1 MKRILLAGCLCP
13 ALMAAQEVRPV
24 YSADYLALI
33 RKDSSGHIITDSS
46 NSMRTAKLR
55 APNFIFYNNYTV
67 RRIQIGRNN
76 VVNLLGGPQK
86 AILIG
91 GSFSSTAELQR
102 YNRIPSLQQEYA
114 QGRSVNGQLKWQG
127 PETNELFSFGPSL
140 RLLEFDGSP
149 YVYDINGKLVT
160 AGSGNGKPA
169 IAYTNNILR
178 PASLIANN
186 LTLSAKYSGAWGNTI
201 AAAFKTGQT
210 REKIFIQ
217 QNRNKSHYYTATADA
232 TINKLVLSSQYNFR
246 KEYFDQSNRSGL
258 LNRMYQH
265 SLLTPASFS
274 NEQSFLLNTGQRSYS
289 NEANNPF
296 FLLENPE
303 HGFTTKQNTTN
314 TTAEIRLNRFRI
326 KTGHTYENKQQIS
339 RESMEAGT
347 AFFPA
352 GLNQTRT
359 QADKNH
365 NLQTNINYTINFN
378 DYHYNGTAS
387 LNYIYANQRTD
398 IQYGSSHPGYRY
410 QRTAQDISLSV
421 TPTHK
426 GYNNESGIGLVY
438 KYFTSNTS
446 QKNYWLPQA
455 SAFHRFNELFGA
467 EKLSLKL
474 TASYNRFNSELPLS
488 RSLAPVALLQV
499 DPAAALYYNPAAE
512 ATGYTGLKPVEHRE
526 FQAGF
531 ECNLAY
537 KLIFSGHWFNR
548 QIRNDIFPWLQ
559 NNAIRLANMA
569 GHYKRGIELQAEYN
583 QYSYDK
589 NKLSYNSLLSFVS
602 YTSKITSVA
611 PGFEQQPLAGFST
624 VHTALVKGEPLGVIL
639 GNRWLRNADQKI
651 MIDNDGFPVADN
663 QLSVV
668 GNTLPDF
675 IMKMSHKLRYKTW
688 DLLLDI
694 EWKKGGEC
702 WNGTEAMLDYYGR
715 SAGSAQQRTIRDY
728 VFPGVM
734 ANGSHNTIP
743 VSFYDP
749 ALPFSQNKWVRY
761 GPTGVTEDYIQQG
774 DMLRISSLSLS
785 WKPVINRPLQ
795 QLSFTLYVT
804 NLLLWSPYE
813 GVDTNQQLYDQSGT
827 QGLDFFNL
835 PAQRSAGITMALQ
848 F

>member
-1 MKRILLAGCLCP
+1 MKRILLAGCLHP
-13 ALMAAQEVRPV
+13 ALMSAQEVRPV

-33 RKDSSGHIITDSS
+33 RKDSSGQIITDSS
-46 NSMRTAKLR
+46 NSMRTAKLLS
-55 APNFIFYNNYTV
+55 PGYIYYNNYTV

-76 VVNLLGGPQK
+76 VLQLQGGPQK
-86 AILIG
+86 NILIG
-91 GSFSSTAELQR
+91 GSFSTTAELQR
-102 YNRIPSLQQEYA
+102 YNRLPSLQQEYA
-114 QGRSVNGQLKWQG
+114 QGRTVNGQLKWQG

-149 YVYDINGKLVT
+149 YNYDINGKLVT
-160 AGSGNGKPA
+160 TGTGNGKPA
-169 IAYTNNILR
+169 IAYTNNMLR
-178 PASLIANN
+178 PASLMANN
-186 LTLSAKYSGAWGNTI
+186 LILSAKYPSQWGNMI
-201 AAAFKTGQT
+201 AVGFKTGQT

-258 LNRMYQH
+258 LNRIYQN

-274 NEQSFLLNTGQRSYS
+274 NEQASRLNTGQRSYS

-296 FLLENPE
+296 FQLENPE
-303 HGFTTKQNTTN
+303 HGFTRKQNTSSV
-314 TTAEIRLNRFRI
+314 TADIRLNRFRI
-326 KTGHTYENKQQIS
+326 KTGHAYENKQQIS
-339 RESMEAGT
+339 RESLEAGT

-352 GLNQTRT
+352 GLNQTRI
-359 QADKNH
+359 QLDKNH
-365 NLQTNINYTINFN
+365 SLQTTISYNTNFG
-378 DYHYNGTAS
+378 DYHYTGTAS
-387 LNYIYANQRTD
+387 LNYSYAHQHTD
-398 IQYGSSHPGYRY
+398 IQYGPSHPAYRY
-410 QRTAQDISLSV
+410 QRASHDLSLSFNPV
-421 TPTHK
+421 HR
-426 GYNNESGIGLVY
+426 GYNHETGAGLVY
-438 KYFTSNTS
+438 KFFTSTTS
-446 QKNYWLPQA
+446 QKNYWLPQV
-455 SAFHRFNELFGA
+455 SAFHRFSELFGVDN
-467 EKLSLKL
+467 LSLKL
-474 TASYNRFNSELPLS
+474 TASYNRFNSELPIS
-488 RSLAPVALLQV
+488 RSLASVALLQY
-499 DPAAALYYNPAAE
+499 DPASALRYNPVAE
-512 ATGYTGLKPVEHRE
+512 VNSFAGIKPVEHRE

-531 ECNLAY
+531 ECNLAN
-537 KLIFSGHWFNR
+537 KFNLSGHWFNR
-548 QIRNDIFPWLQ
+548 QIRHDVFPWIQ
-559 NNAIRLANMA
+559 NNIVMLANMA

-611 PGFEQQPLAGFST
+611 PGFEQQPMAGFST

-651 MIDNDGFPVADN
+651 MIGNDGFPVADN
-663 QLSVV
+663 QLSVL

-715 SAGSAQQRTIRDY
+715 SAGTAEQRTISNY
-728 VFPGVM
+728 VFPGIM